1 MAHEHPSLS
10 QMILDRARTSPQ
22 CVAFRVRRGEAYVD
36 VPWSELPA
44 RIEAIAAGLLSAGQV
59 DDGACITIVGNTTME
74 SCLVDFA
81 ALSVGLKTVPV
92 YASLLP
98 EEVGYMH
105 VDTAAQLIVV
115 DDGSQLDKVRAFR
128 KGFTFFDRRY
138 SPDELGARA
147 KVVVLHPAGLAPAD
161 DWESLESLE
170 ARGRAR
176 RAALEGEMRRRAS
189 LIRREHVATFTYT
202 SGTTGAPKAVI
213 QTHDNMLAM
222 LEDVADAGLLDDNVL
237 KHGLFLFLPAAHSF
251 GRMVEFAGPFFGAPL
266 VMSSVPTL
274 AADLVAARPG
284 FFPAA
289 PRVFEKMMAKVTSA
303 IESEHGLR
311 RWLLEWAL
319 RVGHQVATQGAAGK
333 PLPVLLAAQRR
344 LAERLVLAKLRARLG
359 LDNASVLL
367 SGAAALRVDVQMFFL
382 SLGLTVLEAYGL
394 TETCPGLTVNRK
406 EDVRPGTVGRPFKR
420 CELKLGSDGEL
431 LARGPNISRGYLNR
445 PDATGD
451 AFDDE
456 GWFRT
461 GDLGSIDAE
470 GFVRIT
476 GRKKELIKT
485 SGGKYV
491 APLKIEAQ
499 LKRNP
504 LVQEAVVMG
513 EGRNYCTALFALD
526 TEILAVVAR
535 REGIPADP
543 THPRI
548 TSVLQTLVAETNSNL
563 ASFERIKT
571 FRVSPGPFTVD
582 GDELTASLK
591 VKRHAVARKYAALIE
606 SMYEAGPSQIPV
618 AAS

>member
-1 MAHEHPSLS
+1 MAEALPSLP

-22 CVAFRVRRGEAYVD
+22 RVAFRVRRGETYVD
-36 VPWSELPA
+36 VPWSEAAP
-44 RIEAIAAGLLSAGQV
+44 RIEAIAAGVLSAGPL
-59 DDGACITIVGNTTME
+59 DDGACISIVGNTTME

-81 ALSVGLKTVPV
+81 ALSAGLKTVPV

-115 DDGSQLDKVRAFR
+115 EDGSQLAKVRAFR
-128 KGFTFFDRRY
+128 EGFTFHERPY
-138 SPDELGARA
+138 APAELRVRA
-147 KVVVLHPAGLAPAD
+147 KVVVIHPAGLAPAD
-161 DWESLESLE
+161 DWESLETLE
-170 ARGRAR
+170 ARGRAQ
-176 RAALEGEMRRRAS
+176 RAALEQELHRRVS
-189 LIRREHVATFTYT
+189 LLRREHVATFTYT

-222 LEDVADAGLLDDNVL
+222 LEDVADAGLMDETVIQ
-237 KHGLFLFLPAAHSF
+237 HGLFLFLPAAHSF

-274 AADLVAARPG
+274 AADLVIGRPG

-289 PRVFEKMMAKVTSA
+289 PRVFEKMMAKITSA
-303 IESEHGLR
+303 IENEHGLR
-311 RWLLEWAL
+311 RWLMDWAL
-319 RVGHQVATQGAAGK
+319 GVGRQVADRHAQGSS
-333 PLPVLLAAQRR
+333 PPIWLEAQRA
-344 LAERLVLAKLRARLG
+344 LADRLVLSKLRARLG
-359 LDNASVLL
+359 LDHASVLL
-367 SGAAALRVDVQMFFL
+367 SGAAALRLDVQMFFL
-382 SLGLTVLEAYGL
+382 GLGLNILEAYGL

-406 EDVRPGTVGRPFKR
+406 DNVHPGTVGRPFKH
-420 CELKLGSDGEL
+420 CELKVAPDGEL

-445 PDATGD
+445 PEATAD
-451 AFDDE
+451 AFDAD

-476 GRKKELIKT
+476 GRKKELLKT
-485 SGGKYV
+485 SGGKYI

-499 LKRNP
+499 LKRHP
-504 LVQEAVVMG
+504 LVQEAIVIG

-526 TEILAVVAR
+526 TEILATVAR
-535 REGIPADP
+535 REGFPAEP
-543 THPRI
+543 SHPRVI
-548 TSVLQTLVAETNSNL
+548 TVLESLVAETNAGL

-582 GDELTASLK
+582 GGELTASLK
-591 VKRHAVARKYAALIE
+591 VKRHAVMQKHAALIE
-606 SMYEAGPSQIPV
+606 SMYGGAEASRG
-618 AAS
+618 AA

>member
-1 MAHEHPSLS
+1 MADEHPSLP
-10 QMILDRARTSPQ
+10 QMILDRARASPRR
-22 CVAFRVRRGEAYVD
+22 VAFRVRRDDSYVD
-36 VPWSELPA
+36 IPWSEIPP
-44 RIEAIAAGLLSAGQV
+44 RIEAIAAGLLSAGPV
-59 DDGACITIVGNTTME
+59 DDGACITIVGNTSME

-105 VDTAAQLIVV
+105 VDTEAQLIVV

-128 KGFTFFDRRY
+128 QGFTFFERRY
-138 SPDELGARA
+138 SPSELGARA
-147 KVVVLHPAGLAPAD
+147 KVVVIHPAGLAPAD

-176 RAALEGEMRRRAS
+176 RAALEHELRRRAS

-222 LEDVADAGLLDDNVL
+222 LEDVADAGLLDDDVL

-251 GRMVEFAGPFFGAPL
+251 GRMVEFAGPFFGAPV

-274 AADLVAARPG
+274 AEDLLASRPG

-289 PRVFEKMMAKVTSA
+289 PRVFEKMMAKITSA
-303 IESEHGLR
+303 IESEKGLR
-311 RWLLEWAL
+311 RWVLEWAL
-319 RVGHQVATQGAAGK
+319 GVGGQVASRVAAGDS
-333 PLPVLLAAQRR
+333 PPVWLKAQRG
-344 LAERLVLAKLRARLG
+344 LADRLVLAKLRARLG
-359 LDNASVLL
+359 LDQASVLL
-367 SGAAALRVDVQMFFL
+367 SGAAALRGDVQLFFL
-382 SLGLTVLEAYGL
+382 SLGLTILDAYGL

-406 EDVRPGTVGRPFKR
+406 GNMRPGTVGRPFKR
-420 CELKLGSDGEL
+420 CELKVGADGEL

-445 PDATGD
+445 PEATAE
-451 AFDDE
+451 AFDDD

-461 GDLGSIDAE
+461 GDLGSIDSE

-476 GRKKELIKT
+476 GRKKELLKT

-499 LKRNP
+499 LKRHP
-504 LVQEAVVMG
+504 LVQEAVVIG
-513 EGRNYCTALFALD
+513 DARNYCTALFALD

-543 THPRI
+543 AHPRI
-548 TSVLQTLVAETNSNL
+548 DTVLRTLVTETNSNL
-563 ASFERIKT
+563 ASFERIKE
-571 FRVSPGPFTVD
+571 FRVSPGPFTVE
-582 GDELTASLK
+582 GGELTASLK
-591 VKRHAVARKYAALIE
+591 VKRHAVVRKHAALIE
-606 SMYEAGPSQIPV
+606 SMYEERSAQRQ
-618 AAS
+618 AD

>member
-1 MAHEHPSLS
+1 MADEHPSLS
-10 QMILDRARTSPQ
+10 QMILDRARASPHR
-22 CVAFRVRRGEAYVD
+22 VAFRVRRDDAYVD
-36 VPWSELPA
+36 VPWSELPP
-44 RIEAIAAGLLSAGQV
+44 RLEAIAAGLLSAGPV

-128 KGFTFFDRRY
+128 KGFTFFERRY
-138 SPDELGARA
+138 SPAELGARA
-147 KVVVLHPAGLAPAD
+147 KVVVIHPAGLAPAD

-176 RAALEGEMRRRAS
+176 RAALADEMRRRVS
-189 LIRREHVATFTYT
+189 LVRREHVATFTYT

-237 KHGLFLFLPAAHSF
+237 RHGLFLFLPAAHSF

-274 AADLVAARPG
+274 AEDLLASRPG

-303 IESEHGLR
+303 IEGEQGLR
-311 RWLLEWAL
+311 RWVLDWAL
-319 RVGHQVATQGAAGK
+319 GVGRQVASRGAAGK
-333 PLPVLLAAQRR
+333 SLPVWLEAQRG

-406 EDVRPGTVGRPFKR
+406 EDVRPGTVGRPFRR
-420 CELKLGSDGEL
+420 CELKVGPDGEL

-445 PDATGD
+445 PDATAE
-451 AFDDE
+451 AFDDD

-461 GDLGSIDAE
+461 GDLGSIDSE

-476 GRKKELIKT
+476 GRKKELLKT

-491 APLKIEAQ
+491 APLKIESQ
-499 LKRNP
+499 LKRHP
-504 LVQEAVVMG
+504 LVQEAVVIG

-526 TEILAVVAR
+526 AEILAVVAR

-543 THPRI
+543 AHPRI
-548 TSVLQTLVAETNSNL
+548 NNVLQTLVAETNSGL

-582 GDELTASLK
+582 GGELTASLK
-591 VKRHAVARKYAALIE
+591 VKRHAVVQKHAALIE
-606 SMYEAGPSQIPV
+606 SMYGAPESPL
-618 AAS
+618 

>member
-1 MAHEHPSLS
+1 MADAHPSLP
-10 QMILDRARTSPQ
+10 QMILDRANTSPQ
-22 CVAFRVRRGEAYVD
+22 RVAFRVKRDDTYVD
-36 VPWSELPA
+36 LRWSELLP
-44 RIEAIAAGLLSAGQV
+44 RIEAIAAGLLSAGTV
-59 DDGACITIVGNTTME
+59 DDGACITIVGNTSMA

-81 ALSVGLKTVPV
+81 ALRVGLKTVPV

-115 DDGSQLDKVRAFR
+115 DDASQLDKVRVFR
-128 KGFTFFDRRY
+128 AGFSFFDRHYPSDALSVR
-138 SPDELGARA
+138 AR
-147 KVVVLHPAGLAPAD
+147 VVVIHPAGLAPAD
-161 DWESLESLE
+161 DWESLDALE

-176 RAALEGEMRRRAS
+176 RKDLEDEVRRRAS

-222 LEDVADAGLLDDNVL
+222 LEDVGAARLLDDNVL
-237 KHGLFLFLPAAHSF
+237 THGLFLFLPAAHSF

-274 AADLVAARPG
+274 AADLVASRPG

-289 PRVFEKMMAKVTSA
+289 PRVFEKMMAKVTST
-303 IESEHGLR
+303 IEGEQGLR
-311 RWLLEWAL
+311 RWMLDWAL
-319 RVGHQVATQGAAGK
+319 GVGRRAATHGK
-333 PLPVLLAAQRR
+333 SLPVWLEVQRALAD
-344 LAERLVLAKLRARLG
+344 RLVLSKLRARLG
-359 LDNASVLL
+359 LDHASVLL
-367 SGAAALRVDVQMFFL
+367 SGAAALRVDVQLFFL

-394 TETCPGLTVNRK
+394 TETCPGLTINRR
-406 EDVRPGTVGRPFKR
+406 EDVRPGTVGRAFSR
-420 CELKLGSDGEL
+420 CELKVDADGEL

-445 PDATGD
+445 PEATAE
-451 AFDDE
+451 AFDDD

-461 GDLGSIDAE
+461 GDLASIDAE
-470 GFVRIT
+470 GFVRVT
-476 GRKKELIKT
+476 GRKKELLKT

-499 LKRNP
+499 LKRHP
-504 LVQEAVVMG
+504 LVQEAVVLG
-513 EGRNYCTALFALD
+513 DGRNYCTAMFALD
-526 TEILAVVAR
+526 PEILAVVAG

-543 THPRI
+543 SHPRI
-548 TSVLQTLVAETNSNL
+548 NDILKALVEETNAGL

-582 GDELTASLK
+582 GGELTASLK
-591 VKRHAVARKYAALIE
+591 VKRHAVTRKHSALIE
-606 SMYEAGPSQIPV
+606 SMYGA
-618 AAS
+618 

>member
-1 MAHEHPSLS
+1 MADAHPSLP
-10 QMILDRARTSPQ
+10 QMILDRARTSPHR
-22 CVAFRVRRGEAYVD
+22 VAFRVRRGEAYVD
-36 VPWSELPA
+36 IPWSELPP
-44 RIEAIAAGLLSAGQV
+44 RMEAIASGLLSAGPV

-81 ALSVGLKTVPV
+81 ALSIGLKTVPV

-115 DDGSQLDKVRAFR
+115 DDGTQLDKVRAFR
-128 KGFTFFDRRY
+128 QGFTFFDRRY
-138 SPDELGARA
+138 SPSELGTRT
-147 KVVVLHPAGLAPAD
+147 KVVVIHPAGLAPAD
-161 DWESLESLE
+161 DWESLESLQ

-176 RAALEGEMRRRAS
+176 RAALESELRRRAS
-189 LIRREHVATFTYT
+189 LIRREHVATYTYT

-251 GRMVEFAGPFFGAPL
+251 GRMVEFAGPFFGAPV

-274 AADLVAARPG
+274 AADLLAARPG

-289 PRVFEKMMAKVTSA
+289 PRVFEKMMAKVTST
-303 IESEHGLR
+303 IESEEGLR
-311 RWLLEWAL
+311 RRVLQWAL
-319 RVGHQVATQGAAGK
+319 GVGHQVASRVAAGDS
-333 PLPVLLAAQRR
+333 PPVWLKAQRR
-344 LAERLVLAKLRARLG
+344 LADRLVLSKLRARLG

-367 SGAAALRVDVQMFFL
+367 SGAAALRGDVQLFFL
-382 SLGLTVLEAYGL
+382 SLGLTILDAYGL

-406 EDVRPGTVGRPFKR
+406 ENVRPGTVGRPFKR
-420 CELKLGSDGEL
+420 CELKVGADGEL
-431 LARGPNISRGYLNR
+431 LARGPNISQGYLNR
-445 PDATGD
+445 PEVTAE
-451 AFDDE
+451 AFDDD

-461 GDLGSIDAE
+461 GDLGSIDSE

-476 GRKKELIKT
+476 GRKKELLKT

-499 LKRNP
+499 LKRHP
-504 LVQEAVVMG
+504 LIQEAVVIG
-513 EGRNYCTALFALD
+513 DGRNFCTAVFALD
-526 TEILAVVAR
+526 PEILAGVAR

-543 THPRI
+543 AHPRI
-548 TSVLQTLVAETNSNL
+548 DNVLRTLVAETNSNL

-571 FRVSPGPFTVD
+571 FRVSPGPFTVE
-582 GDELTASLK
+582 GGELTASLK
-591 VKRHAVARKYAALIE
+591 VKRHAVVRKHAALIE
-606 SMYEAGPSQIPV
+606 SMYDSSPAGQP
-618 AAS
+618 

>member
-1 MAHEHPSLS
+1 MAHEHPSLP
-10 QMILDRARTSPQ
+10 QMIADRARASPQ
-22 CVAFRVRRGEAYVD
+22 RVAFRVRRDDAYVD
-36 VPWSELPA
+36 VPWSEVAP
-44 RIEAIAAGLLSAGQV
+44 RIEAIASGLLSAGPV

-128 KGFTFFDRRY
+128 KGFTFFERRY

-147 KVVVLHPAGLAPAD
+147 KVVVIHPAGLAPAD

-176 RAALEGEMRRRAS
+176 RTALEDELRRRVS

-237 KHGLFLFLPAAHSF
+237 RHGLFLFLPAAHSF

-266 VMSSVPTL
+266 VMSTVPTL
-274 AADLVAARPG
+274 AADLLAARPG

-303 IESEHGLR
+303 IESEQGLR
-311 RWLLEWAL
+311 RRLLEWAL
-319 RVGHQVATQGAAGK
+319 GVGRQVAARGAGGK
-333 PLPVLLAAQRR
+333 PLPVWLAAQRG
-344 LAERLVLAKLRARLG
+344 LADRLVLAKLRARLG

-367 SGAAALRVDVQMFFL
+367 SGAAALRVDVQLFFL

-406 EDVRPGTVGRPFKR
+406 DDVRPGSVGRPFRR
-420 CELKLGSDGEL
+420 CELKVGPDGEL
-431 LARGPNISRGYLNR
+431 LARGPNITRGYLNR
-445 PDATGD
+445 PEATAE
-451 AFDDE
+451 AFDDD

-461 GDLGSIDAE
+461 GDLGSIDSE
-470 GFVRIT
+470 GFVRIV
-476 GRKKELIKT
+476 GRKKELLKT

-491 APLKIEAQ
+491 APLKIEAL

-504 LVQEAVVMG
+504 LVQEAVVIG

-526 TEILAVVAR
+526 AEILAVVAR

-543 THPRI
+543 AHPRI
-548 TSVLQTLVAETNSNL
+548 NDVLQTLVAETNSSL

-571 FRVSPGPFTVD
+571 FRVSPGPFTVE
-582 GDELTASLK
+582 GGELTASLK
-591 VKRHAVARKYAALIE
+591 VKRHEVVRKHAALIE
-606 SMYEAGPSQIPV
+606 SMYG
-618 AAS
+618 ASESPH

>member
-1 MAHEHPSLS
+1 MADEHPSLS
-10 QMILDRARTSPQ
+10 QMILDRALASPHR
-22 CVAFRVRRGEAYVD
+22 VAFRVRRDDAYVD
-36 VPWSELPA
+36 VPWSELLP
-44 RIEAIAAGLLSAGQV
+44 RIEAIASGLLSAGPV

-105 VDTAAQLIVV
+105 VDTAAQLIIV
-115 DDGSQLDKVRAFR
+115 DDASQLAKVRAFR
-128 KGFTFFDRRY
+128 EGFTFFERRY
-138 SPDELGARA
+138 SPAELGARA
-147 KVVVLHPAGLAPAD
+147 RVVVIHPAGLAPAD

-176 RAALEGEMRRRAS
+176 RAALEDELRRRAS

-222 LEDVADAGLLDDNVL
+222 LEDVADARLLDDTVL
-237 KHGLFLFLPAAHSF
+237 THGLLLFLPAAHSF

-274 AADLVAARPG
+274 AADLLAARPG

-289 PRVFEKMMAKVTSA
+289 PRVFEKMMAKITSA
-303 IESEHGLR
+303 IESEQGLR
-311 RWLLEWAL
+311 RWVLDWAL
-319 RVGHQVATQGAAGK
+319 GVGGQVASRRAAGK
-333 PLPVLLAAQRR
+333 SLPVLLEAQRR
-344 LAERLVLAKLRARLG
+344 LADRLVLAKLRARLG

-406 EDVRPGTVGRPFKR
+406 ENVRPGTVGRPFKR
-420 CELKLGSDGEL
+420 CELKVGPDGEL
-431 LARGPNISRGYLNR
+431 LARGPNISRGYWNR
-445 PDATGD
+445 PDATAE
-451 AFDDE
+451 AFDDD

-461 GDLGSIDAE
+461 GDLGSIDSE

-476 GRKKELIKT
+476 GRKKELLKT

-491 APLKIEAQ
+491 APLKVEAL
-499 LKRNP
+499 LKRHP
-504 LVQEAVVMG
+504 LVQEAVVIG
-513 EGRNYCTALFALD
+513 EGRNYCTAVFALD
-526 TEILAVVAR
+526 AEILAEVAR

-543 THPRI
+543 AHPRI
-548 TSVLQTLVAETNSNL
+548 HEVLQTLVAEANSGL

-582 GDELTASLK
+582 GGELTASLK
-591 VKRHAVARKYAALIE
+591 VKRHTVVRKHAALIE
-606 SMYEAGPSQIPV
+606 SMYGAPESPH
-618 AAS
+618 

>member
-1 MAHEHPSLS
+1 MANEHPSLS
-10 QMILDRARTSPQ
+10 QMILDRARTSPRRA
-22 CVAFRVRRGEAYVD
+22 AFRVRRDDAYVD
-36 VPWSELPA
+36 VPWSELTP
-44 RIEAIAAGLLSAGQV
+44 RIEAIASGLLSAGPV

-81 ALSVGLKTVPV
+81 ALSAGLKTVPV

-128 KGFTFFDRRY
+128 KGFTFFERSY
-138 SPDELGARA
+138 SPAELGARA
-147 KVVVLHPAGLAPAD
+147 KVVVIHPAGLAPAD

-170 ARGRAR
+170 ARGHAR
-176 RAALEGEMRRRAS
+176 RTALESELRRRAS
-189 LIRREHVATFTYT
+189 LIRREHVATYTYT

-222 LEDVADAGLLDDNVL
+222 LEDVADAGLVDDNVL
-237 KHGLFLFLPAAHSF
+237 RHGLFLFLPAAHSF

-274 AADLVAARPG
+274 AADLLAARPG

-303 IESEHGLR
+303 IESEQGLR
-311 RWLLEWAL
+311 RRVLEWAL
-319 RVGHQVATQGAAGK
+319 GVGRQVASRGAAGK
-333 PLPVLLAAQRR
+333 PLPVWLKAQRG
-344 LAERLVLAKLRARLG
+344 LADRLVLAKLRARLG

-420 CELKLGSDGEL
+420 CELKVGPDGEL

-445 PDATGD
+445 PDATAE
-451 AFDDE
+451 AFDDD

-461 GDLGSIDAE
+461 GDLGSIDSE

-476 GRKKELIKT
+476 GRKKELLKT

-499 LKRNP
+499 LKRHP
-504 LVQEAVVMG
+504 LVQEAVVIG

-526 TEILAVVAR
+526 AEILAEVAR

-543 THPRI
+543 AHPRI
-548 TSVLQTLVAETNSNL
+548 HSVLQTLVAEANSSL

-571 FRVSPGPFTVD
+571 FRVAPGPFTVD
-582 GDELTASLK
+582 GGELTASLK
-591 VKRHAVARKYAALIE
+591 VKRHAVVRKHAALIE
-606 SMYEAGPSQIPV
+606 SMYGAPESPL
-618 AAS
+618 